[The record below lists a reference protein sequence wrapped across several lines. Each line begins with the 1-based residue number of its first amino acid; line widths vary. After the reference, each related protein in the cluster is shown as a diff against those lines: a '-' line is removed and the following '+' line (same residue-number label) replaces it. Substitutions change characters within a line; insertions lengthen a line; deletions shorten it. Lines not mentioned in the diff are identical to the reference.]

1 MPLQLTLGPAFPPG
15 VTDCRV
21 MLILAHETQLRAT
34 QRAEQANGAA
44 RSGRWSNF
52 TQSVPYY

>member
-1 MPLQLTLGPAFPPG
+1 
-15 VTDCRV
+15 
-21 MLILAHETQLRAT
+21 MLILAHATQFRAT
-34 QRAEQANGAA
+34 QRAEQADGAA